1 MITNIRSK
9 KNIFIGVVMCIAINT
24 MLLNA
29 GDAPA
34 STNPP
39 LRSGPPVGFFLA
51 FPSTEGLE
59 NTTANAGFSYIFNP
73 WQMKSYG
80 DNIDEQIVNFDT
92 AKQWL
97 DESYRTGLQ
106 AFPVLEASIQGSMDT
121 PWRRDMWAKAGHNS
135 IDSTGKE
142 MEWVSIH
149 SPLFHTNVFNYLNQY
164 IDWIKTNDISNHV
177 PAYVMGGGWV
187 WPYGKF
193 DYHPMAFSAFRDW
206 LRLKYNSISNLNS
219 NWGSEF
225 GGWEKVKPPT
235 PICAIGDGHIGS
247 VTFSFS
253 DHIDFLW
260 ESPAINV
267 EPGCEYRATVQS
279 YQENGI
285 EKFGVLQFMFFDDE
299 GKLMHIKAGNNFEL
313 KQTKGQWETT
323 SIVMKSPVDEP
334 RLNWALGEE
343 AFPTAPPPTAKTL
356 KLGLKLLGP
365 GKIKFRNPSIKKWST
380 GKELL
385 CPKGLSLKEAG
396 KNWNF
401 RKSSENIIVESEI
414 ESSKEGSE
422 PIFMISVQQPPL
434 PYKNTGVA
442 LEDWVNFSH
451 ESMANWLNTVAG
463 HIKERD
469 PGRDVISYIAFTF
482 GFHNQWEGNNSVMRL
497 DIDLANSPKVD
508 IYGIQLALADR
519 DFSYATSSID
529 VARKYGKP
537 VYATDLIDFPD
548 GLYSGFETIYRASL
562 ATVQHGLD
570 GIFYF
575 AWTAPPIPQYEYR
588 NHLSKT
594 DLNKLISD
602 TKTAIET
609 VSNYKLQTKIAML
622 EPLMSYSL
630 ADEGGH
636 KGDQLDSGGL
646 YHLILDTGFIP
657 DIITPYEISRQ
668 GSNLLKKYDLIFVSD
683 CPVLDNKVNQLVI
696 DYVKNGGVIIG
707 SGRSPMKDLAGSK
720 LKTNLL
726 IEKKLPDNVGIIK
739 AASNPSIKTIGDG
752 KVYWM
757 NDMIGKAY
765 WGETRRWAKHGD
777 TVPLFVRT
785 DYSNEAKLLRRYLRR
800 TLSDLI
806 DSAGIK
812 SPARVDA
819 SDGAI
824 HLAVYRKPEKSDEL
838 LLFLVHTEPG
848 RSESIPIRMDSSVK
862 SKKGIAWI
870 DFEKKIPVTIN
881 AEGILQVPD
890 FAHSC
895 VIIL

>member
-1 MITNIRSK
+1 MRNTK
-9 KNIFIGVVMCIAINT
+9 EIFIGVVVWIALGVMSLSVADT
-24 MLLNA
+24 
-29 GDAPA
+29 PA
-34 STNPP
+34 SPFHSTNPP

-59 NTTANAGFSYIFNP
+59 DTSANAGFSYIFNP
-73 WQMKSYG
+73 WQMKSFG
-80 DNIDEQIVNFDT
+80 DNIDEQIVDFDVA
-92 AKQWL
+92 AKWL
-97 DESYRTGLQ
+97 SESYRTGLQ
-106 AFPVLEASIQGSMDT
+106 AFPVLEASVQGSMET

-193 DYHPMAFSAFRDW
+193 DYHPMAFSAFRNW
-206 LRLKYNSISNLNS
+206 LRLKYNSLSNLND
-219 NWGSEF
+219 NWGSDFDE
-225 GGWEKVKPPT
+225 WEKVVPPT

-247 VTFSFS
+247 VTFGFS
-253 DHIDFLW
+253 DPMAFSW
-260 ESPAINV
+260 MSPSINV
-267 EPGCEYRATVQS
+267 EPGCEYRAAVES
-279 YQENGI
+279 YQEDGV
-285 EKFGVLQFMFFDDE
+285 EKLGVLQFMFFDDE
-299 GKLMHIKAGNNFEL
+299 GKFMHIKAGNQFEL
-313 KQTKGQWETT
+313 KQVEGQWETT
-323 SIVMKSPVDEP
+323 SIVMKSPVKEP
-334 RLNWALGEE
+334 RLCWALGEE

-365 GKIKFRNPSIKKWST
+365 GRIKFRNPSIKKWPT
-380 GKELL
+380 GEELL
-385 CPKGLSLKEAG
+385 SPKGLSLEEAE
-396 KNWNF
+396 KNWKF
-401 RKSSENIIVESEI
+401 KSSSEKIKVESNI
-414 ESSKEGSE
+414 ESSKDGSV
-422 PIFMISVQQPPL
+422 PIFTISAQQPPL

-497 DIDLANSPKVD
+497 DIDLANSPNVGT
-508 IYGIQLALADR
+508 YGIQLALADR

-548 GLYSGFETIYRASL
+548 GLYSGFEPIYRASL

-575 AWTAPPIPQYEYR
+575 AWSAPPIPQYEYR

-594 DLNKLISD
+594 DLNRLISD

-609 VSNYKLQTKIAML
+609 VSKYKLHTKIAML

-646 YHLILDTGFIP
+646 YHLILDMGFIP

-707 SGRSPMKDLAGSK
+707 SGRSPMKDLAGTG
-720 LKTNLL
+720 LKAN
-726 IEKKLPDNVGIIK
+726 
-739 AASNPSIKTIGDG
+739 
-752 KVYWM
+752 
-757 NDMIGKAY
+757 
-765 WGETRRWAKHGD
+765 
-777 TVPLFVRT
+777 
-785 DYSNEAKLLRRYLRR
+785 
-800 TLSDLI
+800 
-806 DSAGIK
+806 
-812 SPARVDA
+812 
-819 SDGAI
+819 
-824 HLAVYRKPEKSDEL
+824 
-838 LLFLVHTEPG
+838 
-848 RSESIPIRMDSSVK
+848 
-862 SKKGIAWI
+862 
-870 DFEKKIPVTIN
+870 
-881 AEGILQVPD
+881 
-890 FAHSC
+890 
-895 VIIL
+895 